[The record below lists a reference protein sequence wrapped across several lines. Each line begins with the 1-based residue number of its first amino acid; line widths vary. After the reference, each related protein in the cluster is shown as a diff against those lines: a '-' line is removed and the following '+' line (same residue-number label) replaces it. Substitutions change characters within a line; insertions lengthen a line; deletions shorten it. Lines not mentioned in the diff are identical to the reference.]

1 MGMYRKILL
10 AVLAAVLMLCLAG
23 CGESSEAKYSRAEKL
38 LGEEK
43 YDEAVKLLEELGTYG
58 DAEKAARY
66 AKAVLSAEGGDY
78 ASAIAAFKVLGDY
91 RDGPLMIPY
100 YTARQYEDQATDV
113 NWSPRIMAA
122 ETYDPIALFRDSK
135 ERAENCRKAVYDE
148 AIRLAGTGQYG
159 ESTEMLAALHD
170 YADSEQLLQYYQA
183 FALEQEDRFAEA
195 SAAFA
200 ALGDYRD
207 AQEQAAE
214 VLKRGYQKA
223 DAQERAGKQEAA
235 YRIFLSLGDYEDAFE
250 RANKPYYELGM
261 KLREEKDW
269 LAAVEAFERAG
280 TYSDAEVQAK
290 ETRYMQAEYKR
301 EQQNWDEAI
310 AIFTELGDYRD
321 STTVQIN
328 ETLWQKALALEAA
341 GEQEAANELFKSLG
355 RYRNA
360 YERVK

>member
-1 MGMYRKILL
+1 MKKMKKI
-10 AVLAAVLMLCLAG
+10 LAAVLLLALALCLTG

-148 AIRLAGTGQYG
+148 AVRLTGTEQYG

-207 AQEQAAE
+207 AQEQATE

-235 YRIFLSLGDYEDAFE
+235 YRIFLSLGD
-250 RANKPYYELGM
+250 
-261 KLREEKDW
+261 
-269 LAAVEAFERAG
+269 
-280 TYSDAEVQAK
+280 
-290 ETRYMQAEYKR
+290 
-301 EQQNWDEAI
+301 
-310 AIFTELGDYRD
+310 
-321 STTVQIN
+321 
-328 ETLWQKALALEAA
+328 
-341 GEQEAANELFKSLG
+341 
-355 RYRNA
+355 
-360 YERVK
+360 